1 MFGLGATELLII
13 FAILVLIFGA
23 KKLPEIGSGI
33 GRAVKNLKKSMKTL
47 EAEKDEIRRE
57 IDGSP
62 EKKEEKPGPKMDSDK
77 IRENGEGQ
85 R

>member
-33 GRAVKNLKKSMKTL
+33 GRAFANLKRSMKTL
-47 EAEKDEIRRE
+47 EEEEKEIRRE

-62 EKKEEKPGPKMDSDK
+62 EKKEEKPGPKMDAEK
-77 IRENGEGQ
+77 TRENGEGQ